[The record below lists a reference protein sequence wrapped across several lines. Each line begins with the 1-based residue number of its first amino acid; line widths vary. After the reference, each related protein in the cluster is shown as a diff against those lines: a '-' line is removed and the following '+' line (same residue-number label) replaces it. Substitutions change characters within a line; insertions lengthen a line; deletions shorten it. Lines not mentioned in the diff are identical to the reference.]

1 MYVGADCVKVLQKE
15 NDLLEQTKWV
25 FHKKVHYIFVTIL
38 DWESN
43 DDLQMLELSRKIIVT
58 VIENEC
64 TII

>member
-1 MYVGADCVKVLQKE
+1 MIFWNKQNE
-15 NDLLEQTKWV
+15 F
-25 FHKKVHYIFVTIL
+25 FHKKIHYIFVTIL

>member
-1 MYVGADCVKVLQKE
+1 MSFF
-15 NDLLEQTKWV
+15 T
-25 FHKKVHYIFVTIL
+25 KKVHYIFVTIL